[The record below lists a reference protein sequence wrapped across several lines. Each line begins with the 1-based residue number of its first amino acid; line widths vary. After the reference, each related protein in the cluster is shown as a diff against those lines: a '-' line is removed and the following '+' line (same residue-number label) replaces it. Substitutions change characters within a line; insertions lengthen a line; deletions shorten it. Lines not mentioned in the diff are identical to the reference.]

1 VVPIL
6 DDGRLVLERQFRY
19 PVQRV
24 ITEFPAG
31 KLDAGEDPLVC
42 AKRELFEETGYTAR
56 EWARAGRMHLAV
68 GYSDE
73 FIEIYF
79 ARGLQAGTA
88 QLDEGEFVE
97 VITATVEEFLEACR
111 TGVVTDA
118 KTLSTAV
125 WVQNALRGPWKLD
138 WQP

>member
-1 VVPIL
+1 MPITLAAIDRRL
-6 DDGRLVLERQFRY
+6 DQIAANAALK
-19 PVQRV
+19 
-24 ITEFPAG
+24 A
-31 KLDAGEDPLVC
+31 
-42 AKRELFEETGYTAR
+42 ELSAV